1 MTKSTR
7 KAREVNSPRP
17 VTIQDVADEMG
28 MHKSTISLAL
38 SGNGNIAEK
47 TRELVA
53 QKAQEMGYSPN
64 PLAQRLAFGANNNV
78 VYIFSGLLDVG
89 LATEKILLLQ
99 RQLNRLKL
107 EVPIYTSGEA
117 NILDGAAQA
126 AELRQLCLQR
136 PRAIICAAQMVD
148 KAVLLELEAYQKNG
162 GIVVTYD
169 IALPLDCDQVIFDRE
184 DNAYQAAR
192 YLLEQGHRTL
202 GLSISRPTHWESRA
216 NVPQDLRV
224 QGFKRALN
232 EYKRPFHAEW
242 LYENPPYE
250 AGGAALAQKFLA
262 LKKRPKALCIV
273 NDYVALAFMTQI
285 MRAGLRVP
293 DDVSIIGHDDQPIAE
308 FCPVPLTCI
317 SQPVEKT
324 VGAVVELLNERLEG
338 STDAPRT
345 VIVKGELVHRQSV
358 RAF

>member
-7 KAREVNSPRP
+7 KNEQKTTLRP
-17 VTIQDVADEMG
+17 ITIQDVADELG

-38 SGNGNIAEK
+38 SGRGNIAEK
-47 TRELVA
+47 TRIVVEA
-53 QKAQEMGYSPN
+53 KAREMGYSPN

-78 VYIFSGLLDVG
+78 VYIFSGVLDVG

-99 RQLNRLKL
+99 RHLNRLKL

-117 NILDGAAQA
+117 NIFDGAAQA
-126 AELRQLCLQR
+126 QELRQLCLQR

-148 KAVLLELEAYQKNG
+148 KAVLGALENYQKSG

-169 IALPLDCDQVIFDRE
+169 IALPLNCDQVVFDRE

-192 YLLEQGHRTL
+192 YLLEHGHRDL
-202 GLSISRPTHWESRA
+202 GLSISLPTDWQSRV

-224 QGFKRALN
+224 QGFKRALE
-232 EYKRPFHAEW
+232 EYKVPFRTEW
-242 LYENPPYE
+242 LFENPPYE
-250 AGGAALAQKFLA
+250 VGGGALAKQFLA
-262 LKKRPKALCIV
+262 LKKRPSGLCIV

-285 MRAGLRVP
+285 MRASLRVP

-308 FCPVPLTCI
+308 YCPVPLTCI
-317 SQPVEKT
+317 SQPVQQT
-324 VGAVVELLNERLEG
+324 IGAVVELLNARLEG
-338 STDAPRT
+338 STEPPRT
-345 VIVKGELVHRQSV
+345 IITKGELVHRQSV
-358 RAF
+358 KSV